1 MSGWKECL
9 RLLRLIPVG
18 VIGSGSLLALS
29 GGGQSGGQTAAL
41 CDEGSNADRRAALE
55 VLKRYQESLKE
66 DSVVNESS
74 ADSSSSV
81 ALELQKIED
90 SLSNAK
96 AAVEK
101 YYRYQARHILDKYY
115 EDMTRKG
122 LSAPA
127 PERPAAKA
135 NTTEGAPADA
145 RSVNPKKEQPRYL
158 PADETFGN
166 FSEASSP
173 VCVPYVIIGG
183 GTTAWSAVQAI
194 HEKDKGASV
203 LIISDES
210 YPPYNRTPLSKERWS
225 AEDDDL
231 NFVDFMGRKR
241 SLLYSYSR
249 QVGEHRRSSILLN
262 SRVKKLDLEN
272 SSIETEDGQVVQ
284 YQSLLIAT
292 GGKAHPVE
300 SVHQDLGSDAL
311 QHRVMSFRTIDDFKA
326 LDKLV
331 RDPNTKSVCI
341 VGGGFLGA
349 ELACSLKRIAKL
361 NDVQVTLMFP
371 EPGPLFKLI
380 PRYLS
385 EFLTYKLAVAGVK
398 VMPSSIVTGARES
411 PEKRDSVE
419 LDVVSFTKKTL
430 ETDAVV
436 VAVGIQPQDKLA
448 EDAGLEV
455 DQINGGV
462 VVNAELQAANG
473 VFAAGDVASFWD
485 AALGR
490 RRVEHWDHA
499 LVSGRIAGDNMAG
512 GKSMYGFQ
520 SMYWCDLSSIG
531 VHFEAVGLQ
540 SSKLDTV
547 GVWNLKEPSRF
558 ENRPGSF
565 SRNKYECGI
574 VWYMK
579 GKRIV
584 GALLWNMPRE
594 ALQEARQIIESK
606 TSVQEDESL
615 KELIPL
621 PNSKNFLL
629 IGRSDSY

>member
-9 RLLRLIPVG
+9 RSVRLIP
-18 VIGSGSLLALS
+18 IGIGGSIWALT
-29 GGGQSGGQTAAL
+29 GGGQSGGLTAAL
-41 CDEGSNADRRAALE
+41 CDEGSDVDRRAAME

-66 DSVVNESS
+66 DSVVKESLGESS
-74 ADSSSSV
+74 GSMAS
-81 ALELQKIED
+81 ELQKIED
-90 SLSNAK
+90 SLSTAR

-101 YYRYQARHILDKYY
+101 YYRYKARNILDKYY
-115 EDMTRKG
+115 EDMNRKG

-127 PERPAAKA
+127 PEKAAAKPSG
-135 NTTEGAPADA
+135 TEGSAADA
-145 RSVNPKKEQPRYL
+145 PTVIPKKELPKYL
-158 PADETFGN
+158 TADAAFRDL
-166 FSEASSP
+166 SEASFP

-194 HEKDKGASV
+194 HERDRSASV

-225 AEDDDL
+225 SEDDDL
-231 NFVDFMGRKR
+231 RYVDFMGRKR
-241 SLLYSYSR
+241 SLLYRYSR
-249 QVGEHRRSSILLN
+249 QVGDNQRSSVLLN
-262 SRVKKLDLEN
+262 SRVKKLDLES
-272 SSIETEDGQVVQ
+272 SSIETEDGKVVE
-284 YQSLLIAT
+284 YQKLLIAT
-292 GGKAHPVE
+292 GGKALPVE
-300 SVHQDLGSDAL
+300 SVHQDLGKDSL
-311 QHRVMSFRTIDDFKA
+311 QNRVMSFRTIDDFIA

-331 RDPNTKSVCI
+331 RDPKTKNVCI

-349 ELACSLKRIAKL
+349 ELACALKRIAKF
-361 NDVQVTLMFP
+361 NDIQVTLMFP

-385 EFLTYKLAVAGVK
+385 EFLTYKLASAGVK
-398 VMPSSIVTGARES
+398 VIPSSIVTGARES
-411 PEKRDSVE
+411 PENGDSIE
-419 LDVVSFTKKTL
+419 LDVVSFTKKSFD
-430 ETDAVV
+430 TDAVV

-462 VVNAELQAANG
+462 VVNAELQAASG
-473 VFAAGDVASFWD
+473 VFVAGDVASFWD
-485 AALGR
+485 SALGR

-565 SRNKYECGI
+565 SRNKYESGI

-579 GKRIV
+579 DKRVV

-606 TSVQEDESL
+606 TSVPDDKSL
-615 KELIPL
+615 KDLIRL
-621 PNSKNFLL
+621 PKSKYSLV